1 MGRVCAAMMKG
12 LGKGEKV
19 DAADASGAASPGPA
33 EPDAGAPKPAP
44 KP

>member
-1 MGRVCAAMMKG
+1 MMKG